1 MVRDFYS
8 EAGKVALGS
17 RLRRLSEGLTEDGA
31 KIYALYDVALEPKWF
46 PVIYVLMQRGSAA
59 VTEIAQTIGLSHPS
73 VSQMVKEMSRRGL
86 VVTAKDSQ
94 DARVNIVSLSD
105 MGQQLEP
112 NLEKQCTDVTQAV
125 EDLLAE
131 AQHDLWNA
139 IAEVEFLLAQTS
151 FFERVRAVHKA
162 RVQQTVEIVDYQP
175 AFHDDF
181 KRLNYAWIEQHF
193 QIDAADRQSLEHP
206 ADKILNP
213 GGHIYMALQD
223 GAVVGTC
230 ALMRLEEETYELV
243 KMAVAETAKGQGI
256 GFLLGQAA
264 IAKARELGAKTLF
277 LESNT
282 VLEPAIRLYQ
292 KLGFRKVVGPPSP
305 YARCNIQME
314 LPLT

>member
-1 MVRDFYS
+1 MDFYS
-8 EAGKVALGS
+8 EVGKVALGS

-46 PVIYVLMQRGSAA
+46 PVIYVLMQRGGAA
-59 VTEIAQTIGLSHPS
+59 VTEIAQTIGQSHPS

-94 DARVNIVSLSD
+94 DARVNVVSLSD
-105 MGQQLEP
+105 VGKQLVP
-112 NLEKQCTDVTQAV
+112 NLEKQCADVTQAV

-139 IAEVEFLLAQTS
+139 IAEVEFLLEQTS
-151 FFERVRAVHKA
+151 FFERVRAVHKL
-162 RVQQTVEIVDYQP
+162 REQQTVEIVDYQP
-175 AFHDDF
+175 TFHDDF
-181 KRLNYAWIEQHF
+181 KRLNYAWIEQYF
-193 QIDAADRQSLEHP
+193 QIEAADRQSLEHP
-206 ADKILNP
+206 DDKILNT

-223 GAVVGTC
+223 GDVVGTC
-230 ALMRLEEETYELV
+230 ALIRLDAETYELV
-243 KMAVAETAKGQGI
+243 KMAVAETARGKGI
-256 GFLLGQAA
+256 GFRLGQAA

-292 KLGFRKVVGPPSP
+292 KLGFRKVVGQPSP
-305 YARCNIQME
+305 YERCNIQME
-314 LPLT
+314 LSLT